1 MQAEH
6 GAVAE
11 IGALSCV
18 RAFKP
23 NDLDT
28 MTFSHFKSARTSSLS
43 CAEASLKAL
52 ASGMYHEALLLRKE
66 VVGRIGDA

>member
-1 MQAEH
+1 MQAEY

-11 IGALSCV
+11 IGALNCV

-28 MTFSHFKSARTSSLS
+28 MTLSYFKSARTSSLS

-52 ASGMYHEALLLRKE
+52 VSGMYHEGPIA
-66 VVGRIGDA
+66 